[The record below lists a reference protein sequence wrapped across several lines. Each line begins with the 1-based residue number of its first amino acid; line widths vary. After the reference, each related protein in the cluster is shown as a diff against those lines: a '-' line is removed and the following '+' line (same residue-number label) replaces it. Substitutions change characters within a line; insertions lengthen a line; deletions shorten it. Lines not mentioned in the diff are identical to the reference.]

1 MGKRTFYGKGIPGVN
16 PSDLEGLLII
26 VEGGDGSGRSTQGA
40 LLRDWLGR
48 LGYPAIEVGLKG
60 SELVGPEIEEA
71 MNGNTLG
78 PRTMSLF
85 YATDFA
91 DQLEHV
97 IIPSL
102 RAGFVVVADR
112 YIYTLMA
119 RDQVRGADTKWNR
132 SLYGIALKPD
142 MVFYLRTD
150 PKLLAERSFRKH
162 GVLDYWES
170 GMDIERSGDMYQCF
184 VRYQTKLQRELDKL
198 SKEYG
203 FEEIDGDLDPLSIHR
218 EVQKRLERI
227 ISKRMPAGPAART
240 RGQKSSARSIG
251 NIGTVAKD
259 SRAPRKSA
267 KRSKS
272 KATKRAS
279 SKSPSPKNLGGLRK
293 TSSRKGGYRGSV
305 TREARNTKKS
315 SRSRIAKEL

>member
-1 MGKRTFYGKGIPGVN
+1 MGKRTFYGKGIPDIN
-16 PSDLEGLLII
+16 PSELEGLLIV

-48 LGYPAIEVGLKG
+48 LGFPTVAVGLKH

-71 MNGNTLG
+71 MLGNTLG

-85 YATDFA
+85 YATDFI

-112 YIYTLMA
+112 YFYTLMA
-119 RDQVRGADTKWNR
+119 RDQVRGANVEWNR
-132 SLYGIALKPD
+132 SLYGMALKPD
-142 MVFYLRTD
+142 MSFYLRTN

-162 GVLDYWES
+162 GALDYWES

-203 FEEIDGDLDPLSIHR
+203 FEEIDGDLGPIAIHR
-218 EVQKRLERI
+218 EVQKRLEGLI
-227 ISKRMPAGPAART
+227 AKRTLKGGAA
-240 RGQKSSARSIG
+240 K
-251 NIGTVAKD
+251 
-259 SRAPRKSA
+259 RAPGLRRPRTK
-267 KRSKS
+267 KTTSKKAGS
-272 KATKRAS
+272 KATRAS
-279 SKSPSPKNLGGLRK
+279 VRKALKPKRSLPRVGNRARSTASHARSAKPSG
-293 TSSRKGGYRGSV
+293 
-305 TREARNTKKS
+305 TRR
-315 SRSRIAKEL
+315 